1 MEENKIVD
9 FEDFKEETEVVNG
22 ETIDPENGEV
32 IDFDELSEPEASQC
46 NNKRKIGIGI
56 ATGASVI
63 IGVATLIIFG
73 DKVKDKYF
81 GVRIKMSER
90 KVEKE
95 EKKQMTWKAKKAE
108 LFTEENVEED

>member
-1 MEENKIVD
+1 MEENNIVD

-22 ETIDPENGEV
+22 ETIDPENEEV
-32 IDFDELSEPEASQC
+32 NNFDEPSEPEASSC
-46 NNKRKIGIGI
+46 NNKSKTCAGI
-56 ATGASVI
+56 AAGATVL
-63 IGVATLIIFG
+63 IGVATLIIFQ

-81 GVRIKMSER
+81 GIRIKMSER
-90 KVEKE
+90 KVKRE